1 MKETSP
7 APVPDRCRPSHR
19 GKVKRGRQLPTNC
32 LAGIGAIHSLGWF
45 MLRQNQAV
53 IGWFYGTGSEVMLL
67 SGSFHRSN

>member
-1 MKETSP
+1 
-7 APVPDRCRPSHR
+7 
-19 GKVKRGRQLPTNC
+19 
-32 LAGIGAIHSLGWF
+32 